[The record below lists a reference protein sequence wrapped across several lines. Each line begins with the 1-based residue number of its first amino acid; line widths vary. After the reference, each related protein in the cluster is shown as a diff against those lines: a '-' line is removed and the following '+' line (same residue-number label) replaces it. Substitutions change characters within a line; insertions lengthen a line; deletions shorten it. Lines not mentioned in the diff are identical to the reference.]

1 MGSENVMLP
10 SRDFGVDKDGVPLS
24 QVFLDIKAPTDQ
36 HVRLQA
42 LVWQRSADPI
52 ISHDIDHH
60 EVKELEG
67 FPPEVEPPQI
77 KGQLVFLSGLSSTAA
92 DWPVAYQSFG
102 KHWST
107 IVGLD
112 HPEAPSSTITPHDR
126 PLNDESFHN
135 SGFVELRAIEQLIQQ
150 GVLKPGEITLAGY
163 STGGAVAIEAVAQDI
178 REAQEG
184 KHERYIKNL
193 VLFSP
198 AGIIDMGDF
207 ATINAGVQ
215 AAFTPYFKEYM
226 QDVYREGKWF
236 FRKKLIDTLR
246 SIKDG
251 RDQNGTDTTTH
262 ISLTKTQRERGKT
275 MWEDEY
281 WKQARI
287 PNIIVGAMD
296 VLFSHLPIRDYWHRV
311 WPNQY
316 PHWLPPTPSAKQNE
330 QLVARNVTGEARGTI
345 TDTNVL
351 VYLFDNDQAVPPERF
366 LTPADRRAVDLLILT
381 KKEKRTIATALRR
394 NVQELEQK
402 EQVYTSQDEY
412 NAQLYQAERK
422 ALEGKKAEK
431 AVDRIFKRV
440 KQAFPNNTTTYIA
453 MGNDSHHITP
463 RGSHTPL
470 LAAMLAQT
478 LSKLEETQGQTR

>member
-281 WKQARI
+281 WKQA
-287 PNIIVGAMD
+287 
-296 VLFSHLPIRDYWHRV
+296 
-311 WPNQY
+311 
-316 PHWLPPTPSAKQNE
+316 QNE